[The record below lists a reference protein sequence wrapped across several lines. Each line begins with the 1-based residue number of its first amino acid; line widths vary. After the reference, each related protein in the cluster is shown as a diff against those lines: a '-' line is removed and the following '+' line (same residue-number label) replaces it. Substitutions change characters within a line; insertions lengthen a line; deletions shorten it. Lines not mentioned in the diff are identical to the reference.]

1 MRFHTR
7 IFSIL
12 FCLSMLLVG
21 VAVAQDEPTT
31 LRIGTTYMIDTLN
44 PANGF
49 YGYAIRP
56 LWYDTLVTWAGGD
69 NFEPSLAESWSV
81 SDDGLTWTFKIRDG
95 VRFSDGSRLTAEDVA
110 WNIRWLIE
118 NEVPSMI
125 GYLNNVED
133 AQAIDETTLEITV
146 SEPVP
151 DMISAKLLYVW
162 MLPPSVWQDLNGDD
176 IVELDD
182 PIATVGSGPYILT
195 DYQEGEYLI
204 MEANEDYWRGAP
216 PVDQII
222 YQEYA
227 TEDALVQALLAGDID
242 VVI

>member
-1 MRFHTR
+1 
-7 IFSIL
+7 
-12 FCLSMLLVG
+12 
-21 VAVAQDEPTT
+21 
-31 LRIGTTYMIDTLN
+31 
-44 PANGF
+44 
-49 YGYAIRP
+49 
-56 LWYDTLVTWAGGD
+56 
-69 NFEPSLAESWSV
+69 
-81 SDDGLTWTFKIRDG
+81 
-95 VRFSDGSRLTAEDVA
+95 
-110 WNIRWLIE
+110 
-118 NEVPSMI
+118 
-125 GYLNNVED
+125 VED
-133 AQAIDETTLEITV
+133 AQATDETTLEITV

-242 VVI
+242 VVISVPGSGAQALIDSEVVEVVTGNDVILEELIINSSPEGTQPASLNDPVVRL